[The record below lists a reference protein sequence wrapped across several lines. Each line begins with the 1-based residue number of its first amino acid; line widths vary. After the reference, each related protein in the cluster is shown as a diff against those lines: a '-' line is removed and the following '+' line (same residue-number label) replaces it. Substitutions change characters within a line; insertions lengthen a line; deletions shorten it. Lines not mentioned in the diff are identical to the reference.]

1 MKPIG
6 DFKFAQTLKRGNEV
20 IAGGIRLRVTHVI
33 QTQGGGVGMGEYPP
47 NVTIVLEDGSVWA
60 WDAWTPNYLQP
71 RLIAES
77 FRNQEPGF

>member
-6 DFKFAQTLKRGNEV
+6 DFNYAQTIKRGSEV
-20 IAGGIRLRVTHVI
+20 IACGIRLRVTHVI
-33 QTQGGGVGMGEYPP
+33 QTKGGGMGEYPP